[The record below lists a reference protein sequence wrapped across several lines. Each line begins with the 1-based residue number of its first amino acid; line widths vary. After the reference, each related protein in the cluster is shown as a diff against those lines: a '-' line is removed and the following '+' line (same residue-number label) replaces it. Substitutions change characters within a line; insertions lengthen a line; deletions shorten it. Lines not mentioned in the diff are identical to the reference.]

1 MAFTVTMTKENV
13 SIAAN
18 GIYSITMGMTV
29 NDGTDDVFVTSLTE
43 KYKASS
49 GDLDSFK
56 AQIQDELKARWDKF
70 AAEQAVLSSA
80 ALDTVLG
87 EVQAAANTYV
97 NL

>member
-1 MAFTVTMTKENV
+1 MAYTVTMTKENV
-13 SIAAN
+13 SISGN
-18 GIYSITMGMTV
+18 GIYTITMGMTV
-29 NDGTDDVFVTSLTE
+29 NDGVEDVFETQLSE

-49 GDLDSFK
+49 GSLDSFK
-56 AQIQDELKARWDKF
+56 AKIQDELKERWDAW
-70 AAEQAVLSSA
+70 AAEQAVLDSA